1 MGFNWSNK
9 NARDV
14 EIERTRG
21 QVQMNESNN
30 RTSVEKQSNK
40 VKLLQFIAQ
49 GVISLSSSFINNS
62 RKDE

>member
-49 GVISLSSSFINNS
+49 GVISLISSFINNS